1 MNYTY
6 QRKYTIYGVGYRA
19 QLRVID
25 LTSED
30 IAPSIRKD
38 KPTVFAY
45 VLPSSANKF
54 SAFSSGEQIYWGHSV
69 KECLNII
76 KEKLKLAEVQLP
88 ESFSR
93 YL

>member
-25 LTSED
+25 LTSEC
-30 IAPSIRKD
+30 ISPSIRND
-38 KPTVFAY
+38 KLTVFAY
-45 VLPSSANKF
+45 VLPSSVNKF
-54 SAFSSGEQIYWGHSV
+54 TAFSSGEQIYWGHSV
-69 KECLNII
+69 KECLNVI
-76 KEKLKLAEVQLP
+76 KEKLQLADVQLP

>member
-1 MNYTY
+1 MNFTY
-6 QRKYTIYGVGYRA
+6 QWKYTIYGVGYRA

-30 IAPSIRKD
+30 ISPSIRTD

-54 SAFSSGEQIYWGHSV
+54 AAFSSGEQIYWGHSV
-69 KECLNII
+69 NECLNVI
-76 KEKLKLAEVQLP
+76 KEKLKLADVQLP
-88 ESFSR
+88 ESFRR